1 MIWAENV
8 NGLAICLLPEK
19 PDFKMASP
27 GISPN
32 YQRAPGPGA
41 GSLARENMNKE
52 TVDISEII
60 SRISEAILIV
70 GQDRTIRFA
79 NQAAEKLFGKERS
92 ELVGELFGFPIETED
107 DSELQIHRK
116 ENIRFAEMRLV
127 ELQWQGEDTSLVS
140 LRDVTERKKLL
151 EQHQAMEE
159 KMWQSQKMEAIGNAT
174 AGIAENYEELLSN
187 LLLCLKSMEFEDL
200 SRSGRKSLECATGM
214 AQKGTE
220 LTENLL
226 SAATEDSFKPHP
238 VEANLVIKS
247 MELLIAST
255 LGKYLSL
262 KIFPLTMRR
271 SIYVDPNGF
280 KQALINLAAN
290 SREAMTPGGN
300 FQIKIRE
307 TEIEKKNYAP
317 VNGMPR
323 GKYIVFT
330 IIDDGCG
337 MKSEDLKQAVEKHF
351 TTKKG
356 RTAAGLGLTQVA
368 DFMKK
373 SDGFMDIK
381 SKAGLGTTVRLYF
394 PYHDNK

>member
-1 MIWAENV
+1 
-8 NGLAICLLPEK
+8 
-19 PDFKMASP
+19 
-27 GISPN
+27 
-32 YQRAPGPGA
+32 
-41 GSLARENMNKE
+41 MNKE
-52 TVDISEII
+52 TADISEII

-70 GQDRTIRFA
+70 AENGIIRFA
-79 NQAAEKLFGKERS
+79 NQVAENLFGKKRS
-92 ELVGELFGFPIETED
+92 VLVGELFGFPIETED

-116 ENIRFAEMRLV
+116 RNIRFAEMRLV
-127 ELQWQGEDTSLVS
+127 EFKWNEEEAFLVS
-140 LRDVTERKKLL
+140 LRDITERKKLL
-151 EQHQAMEE
+151 DQHHAMEE

-187 LLLCLKSMEFEDL
+187 LLLCLKSMELEDL
-200 SRSGRKSLECATGM
+200 SRLGRESLVRATGM

-226 SAATEDSFKPHP
+226 SASTEDSFKPHP
-238 VEANLVIKS
+238 AEANLIIKS
-247 MELLIAST
+247 VELLIAST

-262 KIFPLTMRR
+262 NICPLMMRR

-290 SREAMTPGGN
+290 SREAMTPGGV

-307 TEIEKKNYAP
+307 TEVEKKNNAP
-317 VNGMPR
+317 VKGMAR

-330 IIDDGCG
+330 IVDDGCG
-337 MKSEDLKQAVEKHF
+337 MNSEDLKRATEKHF

-356 RTAAGLGLTQVA
+356 RAAAGLGLSQVA

-373 SDGFMDIK
+373 SDGFINIK
-381 SKAGLGTTVRLYF
+381 SNAGSGTAVKLYF
-394 PYHDNK
+394 PCCDNR